1 MLSVY
6 LNDLLDLPQP
16 AELSSIYDTMD
27 NAARNRGKQLT
38 VTALVRKSSLRRP
51 LLIVV
56 EDVHWA
62 DPIELAHLA
71 ALAGTVI
78 DCPAVLV
85 MTSRIEGDPIDQ
97 AWRGTLGGSSLITI
111 DLAPLRRAEAL
122 VLAAEY
128 FDATSSFALTC
139 VERAGG
145 NPLFLDQLLRN
156 AREIGEDEVPD
167 SVQSL
172 VQTRMD
178 RLERGDRTALQ
189 AASVIGQRFTQEA
202 LRCLIENPQYSCA
215 ELVKYALIR
224 PEGDAFLFAH
234 ALVRDGVYSSLL
246 GARRKDLHRRAAD
259 WYSGQDPALR
269 AEHLDRAED
278 PTAGEA
284 YLDAAKAEIGQFH
297 YERAR
302 ELAER
307 GLEVAQSAALRYAL
321 TCLHGNVLRETGQ
334 NQKSIEAFERALETA
349 ANDIERSTV
358 WIGQA
363 EGMRILDRFD
373 DALAALDKAESVATE
388 HGRADHLTQIH
399 YLRGNLYF
407 PMGNIDGCLEQHE
420 LALKF
425 ARDAGSVEGEARALG
440 GLGDAHYQRGRMIT
454 AHEHF
459 RRCVEFSRKNGF
471 GRIEVAN
478 LSMVGFSREYVNE
491 LREALENGLDT
502 IEAAARVGHRR
513 AELLGRVMAFQ
524 ILVEMI
530 DVGAARE
537 HLKEAQVLVER
548 LGARRFEPQ
557 ILNYEA
563 KLLRACGR
571 RDEGLKLCERAMVIC
586 REIGVEFVGPRVLGE
601 LALDTDDLARRRE
614 AAARG

>member
-1 MLSVY
+1 MFRWIAARKRALSPRIGRLQMDLLSPDVRVY

-38 VTALVRKSSLRRP
+38 VAALVRNSSMRRP

-156 AREIGEDEVPD
+156 AQEIGEDEVPD

-189 AASVIGQRFTQEA
+189 AASVIGQRFTEEA
-202 LRCLIENPQYSCA
+202 VRYLIESPQYSCA

-246 GARRKDLHRRAAD
+246 AARRKESAPASRRLVFRPG
-259 WYSGQDPALR
+259 SGSARRTSRSCRRSDGRRGLSRCRKSRDRPVSLR
-269 AEHLDRAED
+269 AGSGTGGKGPGSRDR
-278 PTAGEA
+278 
-284 YLDAAKAEIGQFH
+284 
-297 YERAR
+297 
-302 ELAER
+302 
-307 GLEVAQSAALRYAL
+307 VATRYAL

-334 NQKSIEAFERALETA
+334 NQKSIEAFERALEAA
-349 ANDIERSTV
+349 ANDIERSTA

-425 ARDAGSVEGEARALG
+425 ARDAGRSKERRVPWA
-440 GLGDAHYQRGRMIT
+440 GLGDAHYQRGHMIT
-454 AHEHF
+454 ANERF

-471 GRIEVAN
+471 GRIAVAN
-478 LSMVGFSREYVNE
+478 L
-491 LREALENGLDT
+491 
-502 IEAAARVGHRR
+502 
-513 AELLGRVMAFQ
+513 
-524 ILVEMI
+524 
-530 DVGAARE
+530 
-537 HLKEAQVLVER
+537 
-548 LGARRFEPQ
+548 
-557 ILNYEA
+557 
-563 KLLRACGR
+563 
-571 RDEGLKLCERAMVIC
+571 
-586 REIGVEFVGPRVLGE
+586 
-601 LALDTDDLARRRE
+601 
-614 AAARG
+614 